1 MNRLLSRRY
10 GESPLQ
16 LLLLAASFAFAG
28 YAGVRLLENDAWA
41 VAAWFVG
48 AALVH
53 DLLLV
58 PVYSLADVAAQKA
71 LGDRSRTTMT
81 YVRVPAFLSGLVL
94 LVWFPLVTRRRED
107 HYALVTGHSGDA
119 FLPRWL
125 LLTAALFAG
134 SALWFVAVTFLA
146 PASPWR
152 QERRARREERARERE
167 RERQRRKET
176 KERPP
181 SDH

>member
-1 MNRLLSRRY
+1 MNRLSRWY

-16 LLLLAASFAFAG
+16 LLLLAASFALAG
-28 YAGVRLLENDAWA
+28 YAGVRLLEGDVWA
-41 VAAWFVG
+41 VAIWFVG

-58 PVYSLADVAAQKA
+58 PVYSIADRAAQMA
-71 LGDRSRTTMT
+71 LGDRSRAAMI
-81 YVRVPAFLSGLVL
+81 YVRVPAFLSGLLL
-94 LVWFPLVTRRRED
+94 LVWFPLITRARED
-107 HYALVTGHSGDA
+107 HYVLVTGHSGEA

-125 LLTAALFAG
+125 LLTAALFAA
-134 SALWFVAVTFLA
+134 SALWFVSVTFLA

-152 QERRARREERARERE
+152 QAHRARREERARERE

>member
-1 MNRLLSRRY
+1 MNRLSRWY

-16 LLLLAASFAFAG
+16 LLLVAASFALAA
-28 YAGVRLLENDAWA
+28 YAGVRLLENDPWA
-41 VAAWFVG
+41 VAVWFVG

-71 LGDRSRTTMT
+71 LGDRSRTAMT
-81 YVRVPAFLSGLVL
+81 YVRVPAFLSGLLL
-94 LVWFPLVTRRRED
+94 LVWFPLITRARED

-125 LLTAALFAG
+125 LLTAALFAA
-134 SALWFVAVTFLA
+134 SALWFLAVTFLA

-152 QERRARREERARERE
+152 QARRARREERERE

>member
-1 MNRLLSRRY
+1 MNRLVNRWY

-16 LLLLAASFAFAG
+16 LLLLAASFALAG
-28 YAGVRLLENDAWA
+28 YAGVRLLENDWFA
-41 VAAWFVG
+41 VAVWFVG

-58 PVYSLADVAAQKA
+58 PLYSLADRAAQKA
-71 LGDRSRTTMT
+71 LGDRRRTAMG
-81 YVRVPAFLSGLVL
+81 YLRVPAFLSGLLL
-94 LVWFPLVTRRRED
+94 LVWFPLITRAREE

-125 LLTAALFAG
+125 LLTAALFAA
-134 SALWFVAVTFLA
+134 SALWFVSVTFLA

-152 QERRARREERARERE
+152 QARRARRQERARERE

-176 KERPP
+176 KGRPP

>member
-1 MNRLLSRRY
+1 MNRLSRWY

-16 LLLLAASFAFAG
+16 LLLLAASFALAG
-28 YAGVRLLENDAWA
+28 YAGVRLLEGDVWA
-41 VAAWFVG
+41 VAIWFVG

-58 PVYSLADVAAQKA
+58 PVYSIADRAAQTA
-71 LGDRSRTTMT
+71 LGDRSRTTMI
-81 YVRVPAFLSGLVL
+81 YVRVPAFLSGLL
-94 LVWFPLVTRRRED
+94 FLVWFPLITRARED
-107 HYALVTGHSGDA
+107 HYVLVTGHSGDA

-125 LLTAALFAG
+125 LLTAVLFAA
-134 SALWFVAVTFLA
+134 SALWFVSVTFLA

-152 QERRARREERARERE
+152 QARRARREERARERE

>member
-1 MNRLLSRRY
+1 MNRLSRWY

-16 LLLLAASFAFAG
+16 LLLLAASFALAG
-28 YAGVRLLENDAWA
+28 YAGVRLLENDPWA
-41 VAAWFVG
+41 VAVWFVG

-58 PVYSLADVAAQKA
+58 PVYSLADVAAQEA

-81 YVRVPAFLSGLVL
+81 YVRVPAFLSGLLL
-94 LVWFPLVTRRRED
+94 LVWFPLITRARED

-125 LLTAALFAG
+125 LLTAALFAA

-152 QERRARREERARERE
+152 QARMARREGRERE